1 LAEAFHFAVFNAILV
16 VVSHVVDPIYRDDK
30 FALSHLDHA
39 MSMINR
45 MSISHA
51 CAERAYFFLQQ
62 LLSYM
67 DKSLFVDRH
76 SQNSTAPPHVSP
88 WSQQSQ
94 PPPSSATA
102 TLPGQNDDLQPTQNH
117 ADFFALLDVTQGLAE
132 NLGSHL
138 ESHEAMGS
146 GMWSWMDD
154 SITEPAATITLHGAS
169 EAFQG

>member
-1 LAEAFHFAVFNAILV
+1 VFNAILV
-16 VVSHVVDPIYRDDK
+16 VVSHVVDPVYRDDK
-30 FALSHLDHA
+30 FALSRLDYA

-51 CAERAYFFLQQ
+51 CAQRAYFFLQQ

-76 SQNSTAPPHVSP
+76 TQNLTGPPHASR

-94 PPPSSATA
+94 QPPSSTSA
-102 TLPGQNDDLQPTQNH
+102 TLPEQNDDFQPTPH

-146 GMWSWMDD
+146 VMWSWMDD
-154 SITEPAATITLHGAS
+154 SITGPADTITIASNYGA
-169 EAFQG
+169 Q

>member
-1 LAEAFHFAVFNAILV
+1 MFNAILV
-16 VVSHVVDPIYRDDK
+16 VLCHVIDPIYRGDK
-30 FALSHLDHA
+30 IALSRLDYG

-51 CAERAYFFLQQ
+51 CAQRAYSFLQQ
-62 LLSYM
+62 LLNYM
-67 DKSLFVDRH
+67 DKSVFVDRH
-76 SQNSTAPPHVSP
+76 TQILAGLPHAPS

-94 PPPSSATA
+94 LPPSSTSA
-102 TLPGQNDDLQPTQNH
+102 TLPEQNAEFQPTPY

-138 ESHEAMGS
+138 ESHEATGS

-154 SITEPAATITLHGAS
+154 SMTGPEDTITIAS
-169 EAFQG
+169 GYGTQ